1 MRFFPSSSSVCI
13 ILQYS
18 TLTTPQ
24 PPPSL
29 PSFTTSAR
37 FDRGFFLP
45 LLSSPRGGILVF
57 FFVSMLL
64 LLPSRESEL
73 ISVSARPLA
82 LPLEFRRRRLCRVP
96 SWVGLSLHLILLRL
110 GCCCFC
116 CFCFSLPGES
126 LTLTTKGNT
135 LCFAYIFESSLFVSL
150 LFGVRCDLFQSSPAW
165 GVCCHLWAQST
176 LCLSLSLS
184 LVSLS
189 LLLVIP
195 ALVP

>member
-82 LPLEFRRRRLCRVP
+82 LPLEFRRLCRVP

-110 GCCCFC
+110 GCCCFSFFWFLFQENHSHSQPRGIHFASLTFSNLHFLFH
-116 CFCFSLPGES
+116 CFLGFDVTCLGCVLSPVGPEYSLP
-126 LTLTTKGNT
+126 
-135 LCFAYIFESSLFVSL
+135 
-150 LFGVRCDLFQSSPAW
+150 
-165 GVCCHLWAQST
+165 
-176 LCLSLSLS
+176 LSLSES
-184 LVSLS
+184 GITFSPSRYSGAGSVN
-189 LLLVIP
+189 P
-195 ALVP
+195 